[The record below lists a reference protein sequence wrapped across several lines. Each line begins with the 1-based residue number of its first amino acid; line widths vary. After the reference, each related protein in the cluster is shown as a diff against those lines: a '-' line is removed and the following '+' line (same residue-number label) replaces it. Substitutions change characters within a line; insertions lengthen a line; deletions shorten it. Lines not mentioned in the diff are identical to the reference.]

1 MATSQSSSRQLRARP
16 LRYRALTF
24 PGTRKPRRSEATREE
39 KGVWRLETPRMSDQA
54 LSSGAVV
61 LAFSTGLAVGV
72 VFSLVK
78 LPSPAPPFLG
88 LIGLVGMFTGQRL
101 WPFLASRFFHH

>member
-1 MATSQSSSRQLRARP
+1 MGRP
-16 LRYRALTF
+16 TQN
-24 PGTRKPRRSEATREE
+24 EAWEE
-39 KGVWRLETPRMSDQA
+39 DKEQHDETPQMSDQTVSSSA
-54 LSSGAVV
+54 LL
-61 LAFSTGLAVGV
+61 LAFGTGLAVGI

-101 WPFLASRFFHH
+101 WPFLATRFFHH